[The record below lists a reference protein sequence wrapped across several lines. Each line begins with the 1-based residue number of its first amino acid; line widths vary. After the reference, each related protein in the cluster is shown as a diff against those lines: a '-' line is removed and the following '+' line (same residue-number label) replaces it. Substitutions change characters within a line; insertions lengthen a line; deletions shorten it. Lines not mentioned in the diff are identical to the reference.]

1 VFCGLCP
8 ALSEGDRVVVAGGPH
23 QSKEGCIVM
32 IRDIA
37 SGGHLV
43 RWAKVLEQYDGV
55 SQVRTRDVGI
65 YVELLHLRRST
76 LNPPFLPFTNYQRV
90 CVVSGTKYRGIFGR
104 IVDFDPENPFI
115 TFTKTPFQDDEE
127 RIEEPQTEEPL
138 GEDGRITL
146 HMRYIAR
153 RFFRGDKIKIVR
165 GQYKDR
171 EGYVVN
177 LYIGGSAE
185 IFDVGFFYSSALES
199 RY

>member
-1 VFCGLCP
+1 M
-8 ALSEGDRVVVAGGPH
+8 
-23 QSKEGCIVM
+23 M

-37 SGGHLV
+37 SGGHIV
-43 RWAKVLEQYDGV
+43 RWAKVLQKYDGV
-55 SQVRTRDVGI
+55 SPVRTRDAGF
-65 YVELLHLRRST
+65 YVELLQLRRST

-127 RIEEPQTEEPL
+127 RIEEAQTEEAL

-177 LYIGGSAE
+177 LHVGGSAE
-185 IFDVGFFYSSALES
+185 IFDVGFLFLLLSNPGANVI
-199 RY
+199 